1 MAVPRLKSL
10 VIGTMRAD
18 VVHDSLLRLEG
29 RVTEGS
35 QHSIICQYLREVHTY
50 AVEARLPDLTV
61 DVSSLVFVNSSVIR
75 LFVELAS
82 RARQAGYTLIFEID
96 ASVSWH
102 SMNFSALRTLVPE
115 IVVREAGP
123 NGELRPSRLPT

>member
-1 MAVPRLKSL
+1 MAAPRLKSL
-10 VIGTMRAD
+10 VIGTMRAE
-18 VVHDSLLRLEG
+18 VLHDSVLRLEG

-35 QHSIICQYLREVHTY
+35 QHSIVCQYLREVHAY
-50 AVEARLPDLTV
+50 AVEAKLPELTV

-96 ASVSWH
+96 ASISWH

-115 IVVREAGP
+115 IVVREARPTGP
-123 NGELRPSRLPT
+123 PQASKRPT